1 MNPADVSVIALLIL
15 FLGTIVRG
23 FHLGLA
29 AFVAAFFV
37 ALYAGIDMPT
47 LIGFFPGDFF
57 ILVVGATCLFAVALV
72 NGTVEWLLGQ
82 SERLL
87 TRGTAMLPWLIF
99 AFSALLPAIG
109 MLPGA
114 AIALLAPI
122 TLAFAARYKMSIFL
136 AALVTE
142 FGIIAGMYSPIG
154 VFGITANN
162 LYSTADIVAP
172 EWLPAALFGASLGTG
187 LLMSITF
194 VVLERIL
201 SIRRARKGVLVGVS
215 AVGRGADAVDHRP
228 EMRPKLT
235 AGIACT
241 IAGFLILVVVAI
253 AFSLNVGFLAMAL
266 ALVLHLTFRIE
277 ASALIAKM
285 PWSVVFL
292 ITGILTYIGLMQH
305 LGAFERISSF
315 LTFEGAPLLSL
326 LAICYIAGFTSFF
339 ASSLAV
345 FATAVPLLPPLIEA
359 GLNPVGAL
367 IAVAMSS
374 VLVDINPLGPTGGFL
389 MAAAPEEKRQ
399 RLFRQ
404 LMVYGI
410 VSIFVVPPVAVL
422 LYSWI

>member
-1 MNPADVSVIALLIL
+1 MNPADLSVIVLLIL
-15 FLGTIVRG
+15 FLGTLIRG

-37 ALYAGIDMPT
+37 SLYAGIST
-47 LIGFFPGDFF
+47 SELIDFFPGDFF

-72 NGTVEWLLGQ
+72 NGTVDWMLAQ
-82 SERLL
+82 SAKLL
-87 TRGTAMLPWLIF
+87 TRGTAALPWIIF
-99 AFSALLPAIG
+99 GFSALLPAVG

-122 TLAFAARYKMSIFL
+122 MLAFAARYNMSIFL

-154 VFGITANN
+154 VFGITAAN
-162 LYSTADIVAP
+162 LFKTAEIASPD
-172 EWLPAALFGASLGTG
+172 WLPLALFGASLGTG
-187 LLMSITF
+187 LLMSIVFIVLERFFAKRRAKKGIFVGADTNLPATTEPAPKLTPARAATVIGF
-194 VVLERIL
+194 VVLV
-201 SIRRARKGVLVGVS
+201 VL
-215 AVGRGADAVDHRP
+215 
-228 EMRPKLT
+228 
-235 AGIACT
+235 
-241 IAGFLILVVVAI
+241 AI
-253 AFSLNVGFLAMAL
+253 VFGLNVGFLAMAL
-266 ALVLHLTFRIE
+266 ALVLQLTFRIE

-285 PWSVVFL
+285 PWGVVFL

-305 LGAFERISSF
+305 LGAFERISGF
-315 LTFEGAPLLSL
+315 LTFEGAPLLTL
-326 LAICYIAGFTSFF
+326 LAICYIAGLTSFF

-359 GLNPVGAL
+359 GINPVGAL

-389 MAAAPEEKRQ
+389 MAAAPEDKRQ
-399 RLFRQ
+399 LLFKQ

-410 VSIFVVPPVAVL
+410 ASVVLVPPFAVL